1 MGVYKY
7 TGKRGT
13 VYFIDYYVK
22 GKRYRE
28 QVGPK
33 KKEAEEYLGKRLKEI
48 RDGKFRETPV
58 RQILFDELADDYE
71 KQAKTKK
78 SYHNEKYYIKTLR
91 AHFTGRIISE
101 LTALDI

>member
-7 TGKRGT
+7 TGKEGT
-13 VYFIDYYVK
+13 VYFIDYYVN

-48 RDGKFRETPV
+48 RFDRGSGRRTANPA
-58 RQILFDELADDYE
+58 RSWDTLFP
-71 KQAKTKK
+71 
-78 SYHNEKYYIKTLR
+78 R
-91 AHFTGRIISE
+91 
-101 LTALDI
+101 